1 VPACRYKINLD
12 ESPRLENSLDLLPA
26 QVRGSLLPLCL
37 VDDRSIAVVA
47 LDDSIAGTRPG
58 NVLRLV
64 LADVPVAHQLRPLDV
79 DPLLYVASLEEEL
92 TAREAGLKWV
102 LDEIG
107 PAYQEVFID
116 QCKRPRDF
124 VVRPVRIACQNV
136 IVALAAFNQDSAFDG
151 LGVIA
156 WQTCEVPHV
165 GTHEANRALTALT
178 LCDAFKSGGTM
189 EVRFDRPARVES
201 RDGARTYSGHP
212 EGRVPAQGPGIVDL
226 CVI

>member
-1 VPACRYKINLD
+1 
-12 ESPRLENSLDLLPA
+12 
-26 QVRGSLLPLCL
+26 VRGSLLPLCL

-64 LADVPVAHQLRPLDV
+64 LADVPVAHQLRRLDV

-156 WQTCEVPHV
+156 WKTCEVPHV